1 VEGACRG
8 WRAGPR
14 ERWAK
19 VSSNSSFVAD
29 PTHDPLADWLRL
41 CHAPGVG
48 PIGARR
54 LLAAFDSP
62 GAALDAPFDT
72 LVQII
77 GSKLAHAVKAGAPPS
92 LVARALAWAD
102 QSGHAILTLAHTQY
116 PRALLEIADPPPLL
130 YVDGD
135 PAMLNRPAIAIVGSR
150 HATPAGR
157 AHAESFAR
165 ELAHAGLTIVS
176 GLALGI
182 DACAHRGGLAGAAST
197 IGVVGTGIDITYP
210 SRHRELFAALRERGA
225 IVSEFPLGAPPLAP
239 HFPRR
244 NRVIS
249 GLARGCLVVEA
260 ALDSGSL
267 ITARVA
273 ADQGRDVFALPGSVH
288 SPLAKGCHALIK
300 DGAQLVES
308 VDDILRVLAWPD
320 LRATLRP
327 PTTDAQSAA
336 ITPTS
341 DHDATQRALLE
352 ALGYDPVHIDLL
364 CGRLHLTPDIVSAML
379 CALEMT
385 GTIAALPGGRYQ
397 RVV

>member
-1 VEGACRG
+1 
-8 WRAGPR
+8 
-14 ERWAK
+14 
-19 VSSNSSFVAD
+19 VSPNSSFATD
-29 PTHDPLADWLRL
+29 PTHDELSLSDWLRL
-41 CHAPGVG
+41 CHAPGIG
-48 PIGARR
+48 PIGVGR
-54 LLAAFDSP
+54 LLATFGSP
-62 GAALDAPFDT
+62 KATLEAPFE
-72 LVQII
+72 VIAEVV
-77 GSKLAHAVKAGAPPS
+77 GSRLAHAVKTGAPPS
-92 LVARALAWAD
+92 LVARGLAWVD
-102 QSGHAILTLAHTQY
+102 QPGHSILTLGHDHY
-116 PRALLEIADPPPLL
+116 PRALLEIADPPPVL

-135 PAMLNRPAIAIVGSR
+135 PAFVNRPAIAIVGSR

-157 AHAESFAR
+157 ASAESFAR
-165 ELAHAGLTIVS
+165 ELAQAGLTIVS

-182 DACAHRGGLAGAAST
+182 DACAHQGGLGGSAST
-197 IGVVGTGIDITYP
+197 VGVVGTGIDMTYP
-210 SRHRELFAALRERGA
+210 SRHRELFAAVRERGA
-225 IVSEFPLGAPPLAP
+225 IVSEFPLGTPPLAP

-308 VDDILRVLAWPD
+308 IDDILRALAWPD
-320 LRATLRP
+320 LRAAL
-327 PTTDAQSAA
+327 PTTHSHASA
-336 ITPTS
+336 ITSTQ
-341 DHDATQRALLE
+341 HADAAQRALLN

-364 CGRLHLTPDIVSAML
+364 CSRLHLTPDIVSAML

-385 GTIAALPGGRYQ
+385 GIIAALPGGRYQ